1 MTQSAE
7 RGTIM
12 VLVITILA
20 ALLAA
25 AAVAL
30 YLQVSSTRAAGI
42 SSHTRSSLYCAEA
55 GLAGLEGSRD
65 VIPRGALEAVILV
78 EAAQHLQEGLVAHVP
93 AQHVE
98 DHGALAVAHGLRGGG
113 GAGALVSF
121 LPLILIFFIFYLL
134 VFRPQ
139 QKRQKQHR
147 AMLEALKKGDR
158 VVTSGGLY
166 GTVIGVK
173 SNVAVLKIAENVK
186 AEFQRSAITAVVAAG
201 EGSDADAGS

>member
-1 MTQSAE
+1 MIGMWWMAP
-7 RGTIM
+7 
-12 VLVITILA
+12 A
-20 ALLAA
+20 P
-25 AAVAL
+25 
-30 YLQVSSTRAAGI
+30 AG
-42 SSHTRSSLYCAEA
+42 
-55 GLAGLEGSRD
+55 
-65 VIPRGALEAVILV
+65 
-78 EAAQHLQEGLVAHVP
+78 Q
-93 AQHVE
+93 
-98 DHGALAVAHGLRGGG
+98 GGG

-166 GTVIGVK
+166 GTVVGVK

-186 AEFQRSAITAVVAAG
+186 AEFQRSAITAIVAAS
-201 EGSDADAGS
+201 EGSDADARS